1 MKLFCESNE
10 NRNGNLKVMQRIEW
24 PLLSD
29 IDIARGDHTE
39 WSDGIPDT
47 RLHTKENTDNVF
59 TNKLWMMS
67 TDIQQ

>member
-1 MKLFCESNE
+1 
-10 NRNGNLKVMQRIEW
+10 MQRIEW